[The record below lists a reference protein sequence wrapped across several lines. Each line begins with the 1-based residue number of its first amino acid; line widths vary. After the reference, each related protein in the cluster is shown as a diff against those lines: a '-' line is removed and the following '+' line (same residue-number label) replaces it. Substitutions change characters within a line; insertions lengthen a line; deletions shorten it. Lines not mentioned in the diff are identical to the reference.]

1 MEDTNFC
8 PIEEALFRIEVSA
21 KTNKNFINTLLIL
34 QRIISNVLS
43 SSNQGKKDKLDQE
56 NKQFLHDISRCE
68 EVRQFLELVGLRE
81 DDQYEHEIC
90 DEEMKCLEAAL
101 RIVNTHIH
109 NASSVYFEEKPISE
123 VNMIRTLF
131 SSIRF

>member
-34 QRIISNVLS
+34 QRIISKYVSFFPFVKEKSVLS
-43 SSNQGKKDKLDQE
+43 SSNQGKKDKLNQE
-56 NKQFLHDISRCE
+56 NKQFLHDVSNCE

-81 DDQYEHEIC
+81 
-90 DEEMKCLEAAL
+90 
-101 RIVNTHIH
+101 V
-109 NASSVYFEEKPISE
+109 F
-123 VNMIRTLF
+123 LF
-131 SSIRF
+131 LCIKLMRKG